1 MHFADKIE
9 SKHLAFAMKKTKM
22 DVTIAIGSFLFN
34 QNDYTRQEEGKRKMA
49 ENMPKEK
56 VQELKEMIQE
66 KKPDEPIDKVLVN
79 FCSRHA
85 VSMKTCKKY
94 YDRMV
99 EKGEVKKE

>member
-1 MHFADKIE
+1 MTKKVIQFSFYA
-9 SKHLAFAMKKTKM
+9 SKLKNHTARQRKFFVEPKHITN
-22 DVTIAIGSFLFN
+22 TITQGK
-34 QNDYTRQEEGKRKMA
+34 EEERRMA